1 MKKSQRMKPIAAV
14 AESGE
19 QQAAIALG
27 GAQSELQ
34 SRIARMAEL
43 KNYLAEYQQRF
54 TVSGAGGF
62 TVLQLQ
68 NFRSFL
74 SNLRLAIDQQ
84 KPLVDDAVAL
94 VREKRDQWF
103 KCRNK
108 VKIYEKMMVR
118 YRSEED
124 KVEERQEQ
132 VVLDELAQRRRNVI
146 RDS

>member
-1 MKKSQRMKPIAAV
+1 MKPIAAV

-27 GAQSELQ
+27 SAQSGLQ
-34 SRIARMAEL
+34 SRIARMEEL
-43 KNYLAEYQQRF
+43 KNYLAEYQQQF

-68 NFRSFL
+68 NFQSFL
-74 SNLRLAIDQQ
+74 ANLRLAIDQQ
-84 KPLVDDAVAL
+84 KSLVDDAAVL
-94 VREKRDQWF
+94 VREKQEQWF

-118 YRSEED
+118 YRAEED

-132 VVLDELAQRRRNVI
+132 TLLDELAQRKKNVI